1 MRFCGLAI
9 SAAAMDPR
17 IKATVSSTMGSFDD
31 HNHESRY
38 EERKK
43 LSLMRSKDVQNG
55 NYTNQPPLPK
65 PCPKDAPDFIKD
77 YCDFYH
83 TKRGYHPRSIN
94 SGIGW
99 NATTMLSHLT
109 FSLFDYAEEI
119 KSAVLLVHGD
129 KAFSYYA
136 SEKVMKML
144 KGDNKEFYTVK
155 GAGHCDLYDGGG
167 KNFIPFDK
175 IDEFFKKYLK

>member
-1 MRFCGLAI
+1 
-9 SAAAMDPR
+9 
-17 IKATVSSTMGSFDD
+17 
-31 HNHESRY
+31 
-38 EERKK
+38 
-43 LSLMRSKDVQNG
+43 
-55 NYTNQPPLPK
+55 
-65 PCPKDAPDFIKD
+65 
-77 YCDFYH
+77 
-83 TKRGYHPRSIN
+83 
-94 SGIGW
+94 
-99 NATTMLSHLT
+99 MLSHLT

-119 KSAVLLVHGD
+119 KSSVLLVLGD

-144 KGDNKEFYTVK
+144 KGDHKEFYTVK